1 MGNRA
6 LKRKREKRIIK
17 NKLRIILIIFII
29 YIIFNVIYGMYNES
43 QIKLLEESSM
53 SEKQQII
60 EKSNVIIK
68 EEKKEKVNIQKTYKN
83 YEVCA
88 KLIIPKIEL
97 ETYILSEYTKE
108 KMDVAP
114 TKFWGCNPN
123 EVGNFCVT
131 GHNYKKENMFS
142 ELINLKIGD
151 EIYLLDNKNGKYVY
165 KIYDIYKVKPN
176 NITPLEQD
184 TAGKRIITLITC
196 VNYSNN
202 RLIVQAVEN

>member
-6 LKRKREKRIIK
+6 LKRKKEKRIIK

-43 QIKLLEESSM
+43 QIKLLEESSI
-53 SEKQQII
+53 SEKQQIS
-60 EKSNVIIK
+60 EKSNTIIK

-88 KLIIPKIEL
+88 KLIIPQIDL
-97 ETYILSEYTKE
+97 ETYVLSEYTKE

-114 TKFWGCNPN
+114 TKFWGSNPN
-123 EVGNFCVT
+123 EIGNFCVT

>member
-43 QIKLLEESSM
+43 QIKLLEESSI
-53 SEKQQII
+53 SEKQQIS
-60 EKSNVIIK
+60 EKSNTIIK

-88 KLIIPKIEL
+88 KLIIPQIDL
-97 ETYILSEYTKE
+97 ETYVLSEYTKE
-108 KMDVAP
+108 KMDVCP
-114 TKFWGCNPN
+114 TKFWGPGPN
-123 EVGNFCVT
+123 EIGNFCIT

-142 ELINLKIGD
+142 ELINLKTGD
-151 EIYLLDNKNGKYVY
+151 EIYLLDNQNGKYVY
-165 KIYDIYKVKPN
+165 TIYDIYKVKPN
-176 NITPLEQD
+176 NTSPLKQN
-184 TAGKRIITLITC
+184 TNGKRIITLITC
-196 VNYSNN
+196 VNYSDN
-202 RLIVQAVEN
+202 RLIVQAVEK

>member
-6 LKRKREKRIIK
+6 LKRKKEKRQIRNKFKSII
-17 NKLRIILIIFII
+17 IIFII
-29 YIIFNVIYGMYNES
+29 YIIFNVAYGIYNES
-43 QIKLLEESSM
+43 QIKLLEESSI
-53 SEKQQII
+53 SEKQQIS
-60 EKSNVIIK
+60 EKSNTIIK

-88 KLIIPKIEL
+88 QLIIPKIEL
-97 ETYILSEYTKE
+97 KTYILSEYTKE

-114 TKFWGCNPN
+114 TKFWGSNPN
-123 EVGNFCVT
+123 EIGNFCVT